1 MIDKFFK
8 HKMPVVRF
16 RADENLAVDVEELR
30 ANLLVHQ
37 FRDEP
42 GFPVVVGFTD
52 FKNAYGE
59 EQEFPIPAHHHG
71 DYFVALFRID
81 KRNIPASTVK
91 LRVAKRCQEF
101 LQETGRTFVP
111 REMKKDFANRV
122 KEHLLSVTPP
132 KTTFIPFAVNVKN
145 GSGFFFSTSNS
156 DFQQFA
162 GLFSKTYGDDFV
174 RCELFGHMVFDEQGM
189 HYDEIFAP
197 DALTYLWWDTES
209 NSFIDMR
216 LGKREVKTF
225 IGDRVSVSTS
235 EQKIAASGQIEEAK
249 LAIAKG
255 ADVSK
260 IELLVH
266 IGDDERKF
274 VVSAGGDVS
283 GLWYSPDVLPS
294 DKNDESF
301 VLPFIAA
308 TQDIFDLLDLWK
320 DRYLAAYEN
329 GSGLTPKIRETWGRG
344 EYCSRAFDDV

>member
-8 HKMPVVRF
+8 SKMPVVRF
-16 RADENLAVDVEELR
+16 RADENLAIDVEELR

-59 EQEFPIPAHHHG
+59 EQEFPIPAHYHG

-91 LRVAKRCQEF
+91 LRVAKRCQEV
-101 LQETGRTFVP
+101 LQETGRNFVS
-111 REMKKDFANRV
+111 REMKKDFTEQV
-122 KEHLLSVTPP
+122 KSHLLSVTPP

-156 DFQQFA
+156 DFQQFV
-162 GLFSKTYGDDFV
+162 GLFSKTYGDDFAK
-174 RCELFGHMVFDEQGM
+174 CGLWMGGEAEMD
-189 HYDEIFAP
+189 AP

-209 NSFIDMR
+209 NSFTDMYLKNR
-216 LGKREVKTF
+216 PCKTF

-260 IELLVH
+260 IELLAH

-274 VVSAGGDVS
+274 VVSADGDVS
-283 GLWYSPDVLPS
+283 GLWYSSAVLPS
-294 DKNDESF
+294 DKDDEAF

-308 TQDIFDLLDLWK
+308 TQDIFDLIDLWK
-320 DRYLAAYEN
+320 DRYLAATEN
-329 GSGLTPKIRETWGRG
+329 GSALTPKIRETWGRG

>member
-8 HKMPVVRF
+8 SKMPVVRF

-59 EQEFPIPAHHHG
+59 EQEFPIPAHYHG

-81 KRNIPASTVK
+81 KRNVPASTIK

-101 LQETGRTFVP
+101 LHETGRTFVP
-111 REMKKDFANRV
+111 REMNKDFTNQI
-122 KEHLLSVTPP
+122 KEHLLSVTPA

-162 GLFSKTYGDDFV
+162 GLFSKTYGDDV
-174 RCELFGHMVFDEQGM
+174 IRCGLWMDGEEEMD
-189 HYDEIFAP
+189 AP

-225 IGDRVSVSTS
+225 IGERVSVSTS

-260 IELLVH
+260 IELLVY

-274 VVSAGGDVS
+274 VVSADGAIS
-283 GLWYSPDVLPS
+283 GLWYSPDMLPS
-294 DKNDESF
+294 DKDDEAF

-308 TQDIFDLLDLWK
+308 TQDIFNLLDLWK
-320 DRYLAAYEN
+320 NRYLAAHEN